1 MTALS
6 LTLVLDSESAGP
18 ATITVE
24 EFPFHIGRSSGN
36 DLVLDDT
43 LASRKHA
50 VLLLEPEGVVLVDH
64 NSSNGTWVNEE
75 LVTRKQIGMRDV
87 VRIGSSRLVVAELRA
102 PPGGH
107 FSGGP
112 EIVLERGAEELHTP
126 ESGRQRLLARPISEL
141 ALEPLRD
148 DKEIAALAVV
158 HRLADQLSSV
168 TTLPDLAGAAMGL
181 VREILA
187 DSSVAI
193 LAYPSDEKGLGWR
206 QSFRFPSSAEPLSK
220 TVVREAVGR
229 RALLVARD
237 TLISGDLPAKRTG
250 TLQRLRSVLCAPFF
264 RERELRLLFYVSHR
278 EHTLT
283 GQQVELLSALAAQT
297 YLAFERIDA
306 VERLIA
312 YGREIA
318 QKDRLAALGKLVAL
332 LTHEIRTPLTV
343 ARGEVEL
350 AQLDAEGH
358 GDADVSARLG
368 RALTAIDRVNETIGS
383 TLSYAREAPGTSRAL
398 DVRVVVEA
406 AVRLLDPEIRARC
419 VLDRVFVPSPWVEG
433 EEARLGQVVV
443 NLVRNA
449 IEAFDPARRDQNRL
463 TIEIR
468 PASVD
473 ATRLT
478 VADNG
483 PGIPAE
489 LLPRIFDAFVTGR
502 GGHGGTGLGLA
513 ICKDVVTEMRGTI
526 EAHSTPGR
534 GATFTIVLPCISPP
548 SGIDERTR
556 V

>member
-1 MTALS
+1 MNRLS
-6 LTLVLDSESAGP
+6 LTLVLDGGGGAP
-18 ATITVE
+18 ARITVE

-36 DLVLDDT
+36 DLMLDDT

-75 LVTRKQIGMRDV
+75 LVTRRRLGVKDV
-87 VRIGSSRLVVAELRA
+87 VRIGNARLTVADLHRPA
-102 PPGGH
+102 DGR
-107 FSGGP
+107 FATGP
-112 EIVLERGAEELHTP
+112 EIVLERGADELHTP

-148 DKEIAALAVV
+148 NREVAALAIV
-158 HRLADQLSSV
+158 HRLADELSHV
-168 TTLPDLAGAAMGL
+168 TTLPELAGTSMGL

-193 LAYPSDEKGLGWR
+193 LAYPSDARGMGWR
-206 QSFRFPSSAEPLSK
+206 QTFRFPGTAEPLSK
-220 TVVREAVGR
+220 TVVREAIGR

-237 TLISGDLPAKRTG
+237 TLVSGELPARRTG
-250 TLQRLRSVLCAPFF
+250 TLQQLRSVLCAPFF
-264 RERELRLLFYVSHR
+264 RERELRFLFYVSHR

-283 GQQVELLSALAAQT
+283 EQQVELLSALAAQT
-297 YLAFERIDA
+297 YVAFERIDA

-350 AQLDAEGH
+350 AQIDAAGQ
-358 GDADVSARLG
+358 GDAGVSARLS
-368 RALTAIDRVNETIGS
+368 RALDAIDRVNETIGR
-383 TLSYAREAPGTSRAL
+383 TLSYAREAPAASRPL
-398 DVRVVVEA
+398 DVRAVVEA
-406 AVRLLDPEIRARC
+406 ALRLVEPEVRARC
-419 VLDRVFVPSPWVEG
+419 VLERVFVPSPWVEG

-449 IEAFDPARRDQNRL
+449 ALAFDPARRDDNRL

-468 PASVD
+468 PAAVD

-483 PGIPAE
+483 PGIPPE
-489 LLPRIFDAFVTGR
+489 LMPRIFDPFVTGR
-502 GGHGGTGLGLA
+502 GEQGGTGLGLA
-513 ICKDVVTEMRGTI
+513 ICKDVITQMRGTI
-526 EAHSTPGR
+526 EAHSVPGR
-534 GATFTIVLPCISPP
+534 GATFTIVLPSISPP
-548 SGIDERTR
+548 SGVDERTR
-556 V
+556 T